1 MSGDTNPYAYTN
13 TYTDTNTDTYSD
25 TDTNSYTYSDSDT
38 NSYADSDSDTNSYA
52 DSDPGWDRAQRLWA
66 QSTGEAR
73 GGSHLERG
81 NFGQHRHLP

>member
-1 MSGDTNPYAYTN
+1 MSGDTNPYAYSNTYSHTN
-13 TYTDTNTDTYSD
+13 TNSHTYTDSNTDSNANGY
-25 TDTNSYTYSDSDT
+25 SYTYSDSDT
-38 NSYADSDSDTNSYA
+38 NGYA
-52 DSDPGWDRAQRLWA
+52 DSDPGWDHAQRLWA